1 MKKWIIILSAIMILG
16 AASSGALAGHIYYKE
31 MKTYEDYD
39 KQELEM
45 SGLENI
51 YIDSAVKVSVQPTD
65 GPAYVEFSQKF
76 TSIIDKVPTYELQVE
91 SKEQAAYITLKQTT
105 ELDPAIGIKENRALC
120 TLYLPRMALDKLS
133 IKSLE
138 SYNHGVILA
147 NDLGLDLRHNDIKEL
162 FIHTN
167 GRQTIYVDG
176 NYEKVDIT
184 QLGGRIEMHSKLP
197 VDLKIAGSG
206 ECQLTG
212 AYSKIKVQ
220 GIEYLLDISSELPA
234 DVWIEIGRH
243 ANVKLNGSY
252 KQVDIKGRGYMD
264 IGVKSNTLCQV
275 SIDSEQGEVRL
286 EGALQLVAVRLDGG
300 KVDLNT
306 TVNPKRIDILGGS
319 GSTRL
324 MLPDNIP
331 GIELTDNS
339 NIHYED
345 NFPNEKKVISH
356 YVLENTLAAGNIR
369 RYMYG
374 DGSTKIFIESNPYNN
389 IYILSNGYISH
400 VIETEEAV
408 QEQ

>member
-91 SKEQAAYITLKQTT
+91 SREQAAYITVKQTA
-105 ELDPAIGIKENRALC
+105 ELDLMIGIQENRTLC

-133 IKSLE
+133 IKNLGNYNQGVGDLE
-138 SYNHGVILA
+138 
-147 NDLGLDLRHNDIKEL
+147 LDLRHNDIKEL

-167 GRQTIYVDG
+167 RRQTIYIDG
-176 NYEKVDIT
+176 SYEKVDIT
-184 QLGGRIEMHSKLP
+184 QQGGRIEMHSKLP
-197 VDLKIAGSG
+197 VDLKIAGSE

-220 GIEYLLDISSELPA
+220 GIQQLLDISSELPA
-234 DVWIEIGRH
+234 EVWIETGH
-243 ANVKLNGSY
+243 GSVKLNGSY
-252 KQVDIKGRGYMD
+252 KQVDIKGHGYMD

-275 SIDSEQGEVRL
+275 SIDSGQGKVKL
-286 EGALQLVAVRLDGG
+286 EGALQLVAVKLDGG
-300 KVDLNT
+300 DIELNT
-306 TVNPKRIDILGGS
+306 TVIPKRIDILGGS

-324 MLPDNIP
+324 MLPNNIT
-331 GIELTDNS
+331 GIDLTDNS
-339 NIHYED
+339 RIYYED
-345 NFPNEKKVISH
+345 NFPNEKKVISD
-356 YVLENTLAAGNIR
+356 YVLENTLASGNIR

-374 DGSTKIFIESNPYNN
+374 DASTKIFVESNQYND
-389 IYILSNGYISH
+389 IYILNNGYVSH
-400 VIETEEAV
+400 IVETQEAV
-408 QEQ
+408 QVQ